1 MLDQNGQP
9 INSIPQPVFQ
19 SLIEESGTQI
29 GYAVAFFNYTTQG
42 PLADY
47 FISNGVV
54 PLINGDY
61 TVQINDEQFIVKDV
75 NFITVDAN
83 YEGFI
88 FPKLAF
94 DIDPVT
100 DLVKNVTLKWCII
113 ENGEYRLATQEEVDL
128 TVSFIDLQINQG
140 LLVDFSIPYSF
151 EEERSLWTGGFSYD
165 VSSDGIYRGTQDS
178 WNPVVIVIDY
188 ALNHYRFTTIID
200 LIDWPRI

>member
-9 INSIPQPVFQ
+9 INSIPEPVFQ
-19 SLIEESGTQI
+19 SLIEESGTPI
-29 GYAVAFFNYTTQG
+29 GYAVSFFNYTTQG
-42 PLADY
+42 SGGPDY

-75 NFITVDAN
+75 NFITLEAN

-88 FPKLAF
+88 FPNLAF
-94 DIDPVT
+94 DIDPIT
-100 DLVKNVTLKWCII
+100 DLVKNVALKWYII

-128 TVSFIDLQINQG
+128 TVSFFNLQINQG
-140 LLVDFSIPYSF
+140 LLVDFSIPDSF

-165 VSSDGIYRGTQDS
+165 VSSDGIYRGTQS
-178 WNPVVIVIDY
+178 WSPVVVIKDY
-188 ALNHYRFTTIID
+188 ALNAYRFTTIINGF
-200 LIDWPRI
+200 PRL